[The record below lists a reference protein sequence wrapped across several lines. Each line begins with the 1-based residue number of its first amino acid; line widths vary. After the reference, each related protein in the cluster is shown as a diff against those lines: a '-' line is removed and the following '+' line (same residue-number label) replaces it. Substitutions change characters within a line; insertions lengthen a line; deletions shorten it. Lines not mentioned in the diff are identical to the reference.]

1 MCSWTEPGRHVMA
14 SMSTDVTGDNKKSGG
29 ASGSKVVK
37 SFPIRET
44 PKPPIRLSSAESGVP
59 RRLKL
64 RKKQRET
71 SHGFAMKHSVHPRSK
86 KETARIKHISEAY
99 KKKREDPEAQPKK
112 VVPRAHDRYSL

>member
-1 MCSWTEPGRHVMA
+1 
-14 SMSTDVTGDNKKSGG
+14 MSTGVTGDNKRSGG
-29 ASGSKVVK
+29 APSSKVVK

-44 PKPPIRLSSAESGVP
+44 PKPPIKLSSTESGVP

-64 RKKQRET
+64 RKKPRET

-99 KKKREDPEAQPKK
+99 KKKREDPETQQTK
-112 VVPRAHDRYSL
+112 VLTP